1 MQIIFYE
8 VYFYICLLNL
18 IKTNKMKKIILSA
31 IAVMAFGFTNA
42 QSTRFGVKGGL
53 NLSTVVGG
61 DVEDTKSLVG
71 FHVGGFAEIK
81 VVEKFFIQPE
91 LLYSAQGTKFDGPF
105 GEDFDTKLN
114 YLNIPVLAKYYI
126 VEKFSVEAGPQLG
139 ILLSAKADGEDIKDY
154 TRSVD
159 FGFNVGAGYNFTD
172 NLSIGLRYTI
182 GLSPISDKDIDNEDD
197 YYDSAKNS
205 NLALSLAYKF

>member
-1 MQIIFYE
+1 MKNIFIFDIINFNSKQI
-8 VYFYICLLNL
+8 
-18 IKTNKMKKIILSA
+18 KMKKIILSA
-31 IAVMAFGFTNA
+31 IAIMAFAFTNA
-42 QSTRFGVKGGL
+42 QSTRFGIKGGL

-81 VVEKFFIQPE
+81 VVDKFYIQPE
-91 LLYSAQGTKFDGPF
+91 LLYSAQGTKVEGPF
-105 GEDFDTKLN
+105 GEDYDIKLD

-126 VEKFSVEAGPQLG
+126 ADKFSVEAGPQLG
-139 ILLSAKADGEDIKDY
+139 VLLSAKVEGEDFKDS

-182 GLSPISDKDIDNEDD
+182 GLSPLSDEEIDNSED

-205 NLALSLAYKF
+205 NLQLSLAYKF

>member
-1 MQIIFYE
+1 
-8 VYFYICLLNL
+8 
-18 IKTNKMKKIILSA
+18 MKKIILAA
-31 IAVMAFGFTNA
+31 IAVMAFGVTNA
-42 QSTRFGVKGGL
+42 QQTRFGIKGGL

-61 DVEDTKSLVG
+61 DVDHTKSLVG
-71 FHVGGFAEIK
+71 FHVGGFAEIH

-91 LLYSAQGTKFDGPF
+91 LLFSTQGTKYDGPF

-126 VEKFSVEAGPQLG
+126 VDKKFSVEAGPQLG
-139 ILLSAKADGEDIKDY
+139 VLLSAKADGQDIKDF

-159 FGFNVGAGYNFTD
+159 FGFNIGAGYSFTD

-182 GLSPISDKDIDNEDD
+182 GLSPLSDKDIDNEDD

>member
-1 MQIIFYE
+1 
-8 VYFYICLLNL
+8 
-18 IKTNKMKKIILSA
+18 MKRIILAA

-42 QSTRFGVKGGL
+42 QQTRFGVKGGL
-53 NLSTVVGG
+53 NISTLVGG

-81 VVEKFFIQPE
+81 IFDKFFIQPE
-91 LLYSAQGTKFDGPF
+91 LLYSAQGTKVDGPL
-105 GEDFDTKLN
+105 GADADLKLN

-126 VEKFSVEAGPQLG
+126 VDKFSVEAGPQLG
-139 ILLSAKADGEDIKDY
+139 ILLSAKADGTDFKDY

-159 FGFNVGAGYNFTD
+159 FGFNIGAGYNFTD
-172 NLSIGLRYTI
+172 NLSVGLRYTI
-182 GLSPISDKDIDNEDD
+182 GLSPITDKDIDNTED

>member
-1 MQIIFYE
+1 
-8 VYFYICLLNL
+8 
-18 IKTNKMKKIILSA
+18 MKKIILSA
-31 IAVMAFGFTNA
+31 IAVMAFGFVNA
-42 QSTRFGVKGGL
+42 QQTRFGVKGGL

-61 DVEDTKSLVG
+61 DVENTKSLVG

-81 VVEKFFIQPE
+81 IVEKFAIQPE
-91 LLYSAQGTKFDGPF
+91 ILFSTQGTKAEAAF
-105 GEDFDTKLN
+105 GNDVDFKLN

-126 VEKFSVEAGPQLG
+126 VDKFSVEAGPQIG
-139 ILLSAKADGEDIKDY
+139 VLLSAKAEDEDIKDF

-159 FGFNVGAGYNFTD
+159 FGFNVGAGYHFTD
-172 NLSIGLRYTI
+172 NLSINLRYTI
-182 GLSPISDKDIDNEDD
+182 GLSPLSDEDVDNADD